1 MPILNLSPTKLLDK
15 MQILWQI
22 NILDASDDDKLHSMT
37 TIKHD
42 GARWAGGKEGRAANM
57 KHILGVYFF
66 NVICHTNI
74 SAELHMPYAC
84 MSKEALKKSC
94 FLRMVEVHPID
105 LCIVALIRLRKVAL
119 QEKQPSSLD

>member
-1 MPILNLSPTKLLDK
+1 
-15 MQILWQI
+15 
-22 NILDASDDDKLHSMT
+22 
-37 TIKHD
+37 
-42 GARWAGGKEGRAANM
+42 M